1 MRQPILYAEEMWRRQ
16 RFWALILVVVGIV
29 MSAYALIYGHGG
41 LRLNDPNS
49 GWIWLLY
56 IPSGALLAG
65 ALLYYRRRSY
75 VEAGEHLRISNL
87 LSAVEIDYDLI
98 RGVRVQPLKAAF
110 EERSR
115 RRYSTPITRPY
126 EERPAL
132 FLRLRKD
139 DPRTLAAVRK
149 LGSRLAWEDTVA
161 LPISDPD
168 AMSWEIGARLPDRI
182 GHNLGGQRR
191 RKRR

>member
-65 ALLYYRRRSY
+65 ALL
-75 VEAGEHLRISNL
+75 
-87 LSAVEIDYDLI
+87 
-98 RGVRVQPLKAAF
+98 
-110 EERSR
+110 
-115 RRYSTPITRPY
+115 
-126 EERPAL
+126 
-132 FLRLRKD
+132 
-139 DPRTLAAVRK
+139 LAALPLASDLDGEPPNRK
-149 LGSRLAWEDTVA
+149 PRGGSDS
-161 LPISDPD
+161 P
-168 AMSWEIGARLPDRI
+168 
-182 GHNLGGQRR
+182 
-191 RKRR
+191 